1 MVGTRNS
8 PRWYMIP
15 VRAALVTFIG
25 TLICFAVALLLGI
38 VGTVVVSLCHRV
50 HPDMRMAYRH
60 VALPGAIV
68 SGAIILV
75 LSLAMEIRHYRQSKT
90 LAAIARMSA
99 DRPLPTT

>member
-1 MVGTRNS
+1 MARTPNS

-38 VGTVVVSLCHRV
+38 MGTAVVSLFRHL
-50 HPDMRMAYRH
+50 HPDMRIAYRH
-60 VALPGAIV
+60 VALPAAIV

-75 LSLAMEIRHYRQSKT
+75 LSLAMEIRHYRQSKI
-90 LAAIARMSA
+90 LAAIASMSA
-99 DRPLPTT
+99 DPPLPTT